1 MEDFWRIRLKTN
13 SSPYYTT
20 PAGTKRHAQGS
31 TPRQPHE
38 PHPPRK
44 LAQSPTSLEIK
55 HLLEPIPYRGELRL
69 GGRLVLLD
77 KRAVHL
83 ELRLSAGRA
92 DGDPGAV
99 GILVLRIG
107 DDGAAIAL
115 LLAEEKVIRGIR
127 ALVGDF
133 IADSAMYLKEQNLTV
148 RIPLS
153 I

>member
-1 MEDFWRIRLKTN
+1 M
-13 SSPYYTT
+13 
-20 PAGTKRHAQGS
+20 
-31 TPRQPHE
+31 
-38 PHPPRK
+38 
-44 LAQSPTSLEIK
+44 LE
-55 HLLEPIPYRGELRL
+55 LLPYRGELRL

-92 DGDPGAV
+92 DGDPEAV

-107 DDGAAIAL
+107 ADGAAIAL

-133 IADSAMYLKEQNLTV
+133 IADSAMY
-148 RIPLS
+148 
-153 I
+153 

>member
-1 MEDFWRIRLKTN
+1 MTL
-13 SSPYYTT
+13 P
-20 PAGTKRHAQGS
+20 
-31 TPRQPHE
+31 
-38 PHPPRK
+38 
-44 LAQSPTSLEIK
+44 
-55 HLLEPIPYRGELRL
+55 LEPLPYRGELRL
-69 GGRLVLLD
+69 GGRLVFLD

-83 ELRLSAGRA
+83 ELRLDAGRA

-107 DDGAAIAL
+107 ADKATVAL

-127 ALVGDF
+127 AVVGDF
-133 IADSAMYLKEQNLTV
+133 IVNSAMYLKEQNLTV